1 MRQARAGGYRRDFPH
16 GVMFHR
22 FHASDTASAWQ
33 GALSPAQFEAILL
46 FVGIEN
52 ILSPRDWMSRLQEG
66 TLEPQHRC
74 VTFDDGLRSQA
85 DHALPVL
92 ERFGLQAFWF
102 VYSCVSDGI
111 PVKSEVY
118 SFVAGACG
126 GMPGLIE
133 EFLQRCPPG
142 FQEQLRSP
150 AFAAYEARV
159 RAAHP
164 FYTAK
169 DAEYRFLRNQPEN
182 AAAFESLMDA
192 IVSERGFTIDDLA
205 QRLWL
210 ASADLAALSGAGHYV
225 GLHSY
230 SHPYEMARLSRARQ
244 REEYQRNLRHIQSV
258 TGTTPACM
266 SHPINSYNADALAV
280 LRELGVRC
288 GFRSNVTPP
297 AHQTVNPGPLELARE
312 DATNLLALLA
322 AQEAASSRVM

>member
-1 MRQARAGGYRRDFPH
+1 MGGDELPAARPEHRRVRRAAGEPDALAGAARLHGRSGEDASHLHTGRRDSLRNARHSARQQARELLRLTMRQARAGGYRRDFPH

-230 SHPYEMARLSRARQ
+230 SHPYEIAPLS
-244 REEYQRNLRHIQSV
+244 
-258 TGTTPACM
+258 PAPQP
-266 SHPINSYNADALAV
+266 H
-280 LRELGVRC
+280 
-288 GFRSNVTPP
+288 
-297 AHQTVNPGPLELARE
+297 
-312 DATNLLALLA
+312 
-322 AQEAASSRVM
+322 